1 MTTSHAQSQIVSFG
15 NNNNNTD
22 DTYEDFACE
31 GFMIAIKY
39 IYSLIYKNLFYKIV
53 GVI

>member
-15 NNNNNTD
+15 NNNNTD
-22 DTYEDFACE
+22 DTCEDFACE